1 MHRTS
6 IKAKNEKIFRNHKN
20 PDFQMTSIHME
31 TTKWFLNSI
40 LKVLKDNLKICTYLP
55 IRTACMWS
63 KLMNIC
69 IVITKMDN
77 NAIQT
82 YWSLDWLK
90 QKP

>member
-1 MHRTS
+1 MVFKFNFKSSQRQL
-6 IKAKNEKIFRNHKN
+6 KNMYI
-20 PDFQMTSIHME
+20 
-31 TTKWFLNSI
+31 
-40 LKVLKDNLKICTYLP
+40 P

-69 IVITKMDN
+69 IVIIKMDN